1 MKIGIFEV
9 SEPVPDLQNTRAIAI
24 LRPWIDVGRVGS
36 VALSQIE
43 RYMAAKELGRLDRPG
58 TYFDFTRYRPR
69 TRTVGERRILTT
81 PNTVVYYARIEN
93 GGDYLFLHVREPHS
107 MAEEYVEGI
116 VDLLEYFNV
125 VEYCRI
131 GGMYDSVPH
140 TRPLLVT
147 GSLSDE
153 QVRRAGD
160 TVSTRGSNYQGPTSI
175 VNLVTQSLENK
186 GVATPSL
193 MAHIPQYVQLDEDH
207 MGASRL
213 MEVLCAMYDLPKF
226 LAETER
232 GTRQYSELSRAIES
246 NSEVSTLIKQLEAYY
261 DRTQAAPSTS
271 EEPGPEL
278 SPDIEAFLEQASER
292 LHNEEED

>member
-9 SEPVPDLQNTRAIAI
+9 TEPLPELRNTRALAI

-69 TRTVGERRILTT
+69 IRSVGGRRILTT
-81 PNTVVYYARIEN
+81 PNTVVYYASIES
-93 GGDYLFLHVREPHS
+93 GGDYIFLHVREPHA

-116 VDLLEYFNV
+116 VDLLEHFNV

-147 GSLSDE
+147 GSLSEE
-153 QVRRAGD
+153 QLQKAGG

-213 MEVLCAMYDLPKF
+213 MEALCAIYDLPDF
-226 LAETER
+226 LAESNR
-232 GTRQYSELSRAIES
+232 GERQYSELNRAIES
-246 NSEVSTLIKQLEAYY
+246 NSEVKTLIKQLEAFY
-261 DRTQAAPSTS
+261 DRTQTGAAS
-271 EEPGPEL
+271 EEGKGPEL
-278 SPDIEAFLEQASER
+278 APDIEAFLKQASEG
-292 LHNEEED
+292 LHDDEDE

>member
-9 SEPVPDLQNTRAIAI
+9 SEPVPDLQNTRALAI

-36 VALSQIE
+36 VALSQVE

-93 GGDYLFLHVREPHS
+93 GGDFLFLHVREPHS

-116 VDLLEYFNV
+116 VDLLDHFNV

-147 GSLSDE
+147 GSLSED
-153 QVRRAGD
+153 QVRKAGD

-175 VNLVTQSLENK
+175 VNLVTQSLEEK
-186 GVATPSL
+186 GIATPSL

-226 LAETER
+226 LAETNR
-232 GTRQYSELSRAIES
+232 GERQYSELSRAIES

-271 EEPGPEL
+271 EEVGPEL

-292 LHNEEED
+292 LNNEEED

>member
-1 MKIGIFEV
+1 MKISIFEV
-9 SEPVPDLQNTRAIAI
+9 SEPVPELHDTRAMAI

-69 TRTVGERRILTT
+69 TRSVGERRILTT

-93 GGDYLFLHVREPHS
+93 GGDYIFLHVREPHS
-107 MAEEYVEGI
+107 MSEEYVEGI
-116 VDLLEYFNV
+116 VDLLEHFNV

-153 QVRRAGD
+153 QERKAGD

-213 MEVLCAMYDLPKF
+213 MEVLCAMYDLPDF
-226 LAETER
+226 LAETDR
-232 GTRQYSELSRAIES
+232 GKRQYSELSRAIES

-261 DRTQAAPSTS
+261 DRTQAAPSGT
-271 EEPGPEL
+271 EETGPEL
-278 SPDIEAFLEQASER
+278 APDIEAFLKQASER